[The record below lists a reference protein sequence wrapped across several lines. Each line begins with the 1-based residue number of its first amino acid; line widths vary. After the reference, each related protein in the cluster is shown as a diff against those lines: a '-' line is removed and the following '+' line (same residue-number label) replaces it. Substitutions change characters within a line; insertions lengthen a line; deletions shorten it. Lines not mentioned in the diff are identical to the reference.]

1 MGEYLNRGILLHD
14 SYFVYLGGGQYL
26 ERAEDGMLIIILTP
40 GPGWSASVSV
50 TLVEFINFH
59 FSFSESHYYIFPV
72 DYNTIY
78 NTVIM

>member
-26 ERAEDGMLIIILTP
+26 ERAEDGMLIILTP

-50 TLVEFINFH
+50 TLVEFINFKV
-59 FSFSESHYYIFPV
+59 IFGKPLLHLSC
-72 DYNTIY
+72 
-78 NTVIM
+78 